1 MLTTLIKS
9 ARLLTLGVGLLLSAC
24 AQQAVRIDPV
34 KWAEYKHDFITA
46 EGRVVDTG
54 NNNISHSEG
63 QGTGMLLAA
72 AYQDK
77 EVFQKLWGWTRATLQ
92 IRNDKLFAWKWSH
105 DSKSVSDLNNAS
117 DGDILIAWALYR
129 AGRQWRRQDYL
140 DAAREISHD
149 IKTKLLRRTKQ
160 GLVILPAETGF
171 EDAQG
176 TIVNLSYWVF
186 PAFADFNTFDTAPEW
201 NELTQSGL
209 HLLRTARF
217 GRWRLPPDWLALRDP
232 PALPEKFDPTFGYN
246 AIRIPLYLVWAKH
259 FETET
264 LRPFIEFWD
273 FFDGARFISPS
284 INLKNNYIDS
294 NDASPGIRAIIDLTR
309 QTAKAKDSRTTRE
322 NNVQDYYSFSLFL
335 LTDLAR
341 TEAATR

>member
-1 MLTTLIKS
+1 MLATLIKS
-9 ARLLTLGVGLLLSAC
+9 ARLPVLGMALLLSAC
-24 AQQAVRIDPV
+24 AQQAARLDSG
-34 KWAEYKHDFITA
+34 KWAEYKHQLITS

-54 NNNISHSEG
+54 NNRISHSEG

-72 AYQDK
+72 AHQDK
-77 EVFQKLWGWTRATLQ
+77 ETFQRLWGWTRATLQ
-92 IRNDKLFAWKWSH
+92 IRSDKLFAWKWSH
-105 DSKSVSDLNNAS
+105 DSKSVADLNNAS

-149 IKTKLLRRTKQ
+149 IKAKLLRRTKR
-160 GLVILPAETGF
+160 GLVILPAESGF
-171 EDAQG
+171 EDTQG

-186 PAFADFNTFDTAPEW
+186 PAFADFNTFDPAPEW

-209 HLLRTARF
+209 HLLGTARF
-217 GRWRLPPDWLALRDP
+217 GRWRLPPDWLALSEP

-259 FETET
+259 ADMES
-264 LRPFIEFWD
+264 LRPFVEFWD

-284 INLKNNYIDS
+284 VNLKNNYIDS
-294 NDASPGIRAIIDLTR
+294 DDASPGIRAIIDLTR
-309 QTAKAKDSRTTRE
+309 QTAKVKASKATRE
-322 NNVQDYYSFSLFL
+322 NSVQDYYSFSLFL
-335 LTDLAR
+335 LTNLAQ
-341 TEAATR
+341 TEAAAQ